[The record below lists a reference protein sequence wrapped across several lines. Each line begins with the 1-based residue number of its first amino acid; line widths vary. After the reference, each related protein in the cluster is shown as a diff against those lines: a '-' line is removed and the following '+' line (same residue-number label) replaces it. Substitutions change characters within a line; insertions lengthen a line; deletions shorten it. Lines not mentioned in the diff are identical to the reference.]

1 MGYILRMR
9 NKYIYITLLAILGFT
24 PEMLAQS
31 KIQYAPR
38 LVVSITIDQLRT
50 DYLEAFSPL
59 YSNEG
64 FKRLLDQGLVFS
76 NASYPF
82 SPIDRAS
89 AIATV
94 VTGVT
99 PSYHSIVSGQW
110 LDRESLRP
118 VDCTGDKQTP
128 DMLLAST
135 ITDELKVATEGN
147 AKIYSVAPSIDA
159 AILSAGHAADG
170 VFWIDD
176 QSGRWTVSN
185 YFNAQKPQ
193 WLPVFNVTNSPAKE
207 GGTDSWEP
215 MIELSGTF
223 NYFQHTAN
231 TQKPFKHKFSGH
243 NKFAQFKTSGIVNAF
258 VTNMALQCVTQEM
271 LGSDRITDYL
281 NVGYYAG
288 TFNHAAMS
296 ECQYELQDTYLRLDR
311 ELATLISSIERK
323 VGAEHVLFVITSTG
337 YSDVESADYEKYR
350 IPTGTFYV
358 NRTTNLLNMYFGA
371 LWGQGR
377 YIETCFRNQM
387 FLNHQLLESKRIS
400 LTDASQRAQE
410 FLSQMSGVRNVYS
423 GLQLLVSNNEQTQ
436 KIRNGYNPARCGD
449 IIVEVSSGWNILN
462 ESTKDTQL
470 SRASFIQFPIIF
482 YGAGTK
488 ADLINDRV
496 TVDRIAPTIA
506 KNIRIRAPNAC
517 SAEPLF

>member
-1 MGYILRMR
+1 
-9 NKYIYITLLAILGFT
+9 
-24 PEMLAQS
+24 
-31 KIQYAPR
+31 
-38 LVVSITIDQLRT
+38 
-50 DYLEAFSPL
+50 
-59 YSNEG
+59 
-64 FKRLLDQGLVFS
+64 
-76 NASYPF
+76 
-82 SPIDRAS
+82 
-89 AIATV
+89 
-94 VTGVT
+94 
-99 PSYHSIVSGQW
+99 
-110 LDRESLRP
+110 
-118 VDCTGDKQTP
+118 
-128 DMLLAST
+128 
-135 ITDELKVATEGN
+135 
-147 AKIYSVAPSIDA
+147 
-159 AILSAGHAADG
+159 
-170 VFWIDD
+170 
-176 QSGRWTVSN
+176 
-185 YFNAQKPQ
+185 
-193 WLPVFNVTNSPAKE
+193 
-207 GGTDSWEP
+207 

-243 NKFAQFKTSGIVNAF
+243 NKYAQLKTSGIINAF
-258 VTNMALQCVTQEM
+258 VTNMALQCITQEM

-350 IPTGTFYV
+350 PTGTFYI
-358 NRTTNLLNMYFGA
+358 NRTANLLNMYFGA

-377 YIETCFRNQM
+377 YIETCFRNQL
-387 FLNHQLLESKRIS
+387 FLNHKLLESKRIS

-410 FLSQMSGVRNVYS
+410 FLSQISGVRNVYS

-436 KIRNGYNPARCGD
+436 KIRNGYNPTRCGD
-449 IIVEVSSGWNILN
+449 IIIEVSSGWNILN

-488 ADLINDRV
+488 AELINDRV
-496 TVDRIAPTIA
+496 TVDRIAPSIA